1 MFGEVYMVK
10 AVTFA
15 QVIDL
20 DTQVNI
26 PSEFMQ
32 LIGPQAQKNAV
43 IIYSPTSDLL
53 RIFFTDISDIYKV
66 EAKIAGLSHEFLSSL
81 GSFLGAHE
89 ITPLYTTGFC
99 EKECLYEGYFEID
112 TLKMPLEEFKKYFS
126 NIPGISDVKIV
137 HFKI

>member
-1 MFGEVYMVK
+1 MVK
-10 AVTFA
+10 TVTFA

-32 LIGPQAQKNAV
+32 LIGPQTQKNAV
-43 IIYSPTSDLL
+43 IIYSPTNDLI
-53 RIFFTDISDIYKV
+53 RIIVTNASEIGKV
-66 EAKIAGLSHEFLSSL
+66 EAKIDSLSHEFLSSL

-126 NIPGISDVKIV
+126 NIPGISEVKIV

>member
-1 MFGEVYMVK
+1 MVK
-10 AVTFA
+10 TVTFA

-20 DTQVNI
+20 ETQVNI
-26 PSEFMQ
+26 PTEFLQ
-32 LIGPQAQKNAV
+32 LIGPQTQKNAV
-43 IIYSPTSDLL
+43 IIYSPTNDLL
-53 RIFFTDISDIYKV
+53 RIFFTNISDIYKV
-66 EAKIAGLSHEFLSSL
+66 EAKLDRLSHEFLSSL

-99 EKECLYEGYFEID
+99 EKKCLYEGYFEID
-112 TLKMPLEEFKKYFS
+112 TLKMSLEEFKKYFS